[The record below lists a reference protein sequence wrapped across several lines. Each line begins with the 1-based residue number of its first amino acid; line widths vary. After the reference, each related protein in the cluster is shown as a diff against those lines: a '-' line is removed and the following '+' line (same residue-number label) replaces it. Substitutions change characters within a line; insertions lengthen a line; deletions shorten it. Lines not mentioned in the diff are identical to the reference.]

1 MKMRCYSVLT
11 LLAHTRGLMIDML
24 MEGYTCIN
32 VQEQGMAQVGAGDS
46 ENTERQMGES
56 LTSQRQTLEREN

>member
-1 MKMRCYSVLT
+1 MFRLYLVGSGINQRFLDRRDETMKMRCYSVLT

-32 VQEQGMAQVGAGDS
+32 VQEQGMGAGGGW
-46 ENTERQMGES
+46 RQ
-56 LTSQRQTLEREN
+56 